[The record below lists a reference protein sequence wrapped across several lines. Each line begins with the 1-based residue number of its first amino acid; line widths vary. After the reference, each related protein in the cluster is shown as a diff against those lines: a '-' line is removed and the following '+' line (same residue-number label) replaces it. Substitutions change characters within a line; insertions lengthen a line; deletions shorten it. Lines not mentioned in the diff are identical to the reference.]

1 MTGPLTRRIAERKL
15 RQRVIAAD
23 KECREFY
30 GEASTLERKAF
41 GQRDDRPEWLR
52 RLTSKDF
59 TGTAA

>member
-15 RQRVIAAD
+15 RQRVITAS

-41 GQRDDRPEWLR
+41 GATDDRPEWLR
-52 RLTSKDF
+52 RMTAKDLT
-59 TGTAA
+59 GRMA